1 MLERAELKQTGSSYR
16 IIVIHRSGPP
26 ESIDEKLFKYHCFIN
41 NYRNLLDSKQIAG
54 RPEYRKIFAARV
66 ELPMLMNI
74 FNYYPAFYIS
84 QKKGPK
90 MQTLIWLANDIPYV
104 MAPAALIAAMVGIS
118 AIAAVIRLTQQA
130 SKVMMVGVMIALTV
144 GAMIIELSNKLE
156 TVSSTIRLLL
166 ANF

>member
-1 MLERAELKQTGSSYR
+1 
-16 IIVIHRSGPP
+16 
-26 ESIDEKLFKYHCFIN
+26 
-41 NYRNLLDSKQIAG
+41 
-54 RPEYRKIFAARV
+54 
-66 ELPMLMNI
+66 
-74 FNYYPAFYIS
+74 
-84 QKKGPK
+84 

-118 AIAAVIRLTQQA
+118 AITAVIRLTQQA

>member
-1 MLERAELKQTGSSYR
+1 
-16 IIVIHRSGPP
+16 
-26 ESIDEKLFKYHCFIN
+26 
-41 NYRNLLDSKQIAG
+41 
-54 RPEYRKIFAARV
+54 
-66 ELPMLMNI
+66 
-74 FNYYPAFYIS
+74 
-84 QKKGPK
+84 